1 MNGLVQSVSGLPYW
15 LLLAIFAAVVLGYT
29 AFGGFTAVVITD
41 TIQGIIMLVGT
52 FLLPLNP
59 PDIIFWVQL
68 FAMGGLECAFFWPLV
83 GGVLYKKGNKHAALW
98 SSVLGVLVYMVSYQF
113 KLTVLGINSVVWGL
127 LASGIVYFLV
137 GELTCR
143 NGLDQDILD
152 TCF

>member
-1 MNGLVQSVSGLPYW
+1 METYVVKDDPEKLARFDKHLSTTSFMVTLVIG
-15 LLLAIFAAVVLGYT
+15 
-29 AFGGFTAVVITD
+29 VI
-41 TIQGIIMLVGT
+41 T
-52 FLLPLNP
+52 FLLTLNP

-83 GGVLYKKGNKHAALW
+83 GGVFYKKGNKHAALW
-98 SSVLGVLVYMVSYQF
+98 SSVLGVLVFMVSYQF